1 MKKSFPKAVAVLVCF
16 GFLLMAV
23 PNLNFAEKKTPK
35 LNITLL
41 LSQSGQ
47 MLAALSPGLN
57 PILNSGSK
65 GKISRGTPSSGGI
78 VRPTGDAPI
87 GKPGTGD

>member
-1 MKKSFPKAVAVLVCF
+1 MKRSFLKTVAVLLCF
-16 GFLLMAV
+16 VFLLMAV
-23 PNLNFAEKKTPK
+23 PTLNFAEKKTPK
-35 LNITLL
+35 LTLL

-47 MLAALSPGLN
+47 MLTVLIPGLN
-57 PILNSGSK
+57 PIFNTGPK
-65 GKISRGTPSSGGI
+65 AKISKGTPSSGGI

>member
-1 MKKSFPKAVAVLVCF
+1 MKKSFHKAVAVLVCF
-16 GFLLMAV
+16 GFLLMAI

-35 LNITLL
+35 FNSALL
-41 LSQSGQ
+41 LSHSGQ

-78 VRPTGDAPI
+78 VRPTGDYPI

>member
-1 MKKSFPKAVAVLVCF
+1 MKKSFHKAVAVLVCF

-35 LNITLL
+35 LNLTLQ

-47 MLAALSPGLN
+47 MLAALFPGLN

-78 VRPTGDAPI
+78 VRPTGDSPI